1 LALSGF
7 DYFPVTKNLGGVFGA
22 LFTEDVRVAANHF
35 FVDFAD
41 DVGDGEAAF
50 FASNLGV
57 KEDLEKEVAQF
68 FSEFGVI
75 GTFKCIEDLVRFFDE
90 IGAESSV
97 GLFAIPRAA
106 GGGTETSHE
115 SDEFFEGGTDGART
129 KGFRFAWRVGGA
141 SRRFPLR
148 FARSHEKFSLI
159 SYQF

>member
-1 LALSGF
+1 MALLGF
-7 DYFPVTKNLGGVFGA
+7 DYFPVAEDFGGVFSA
-22 LFTEDVRVAANHF
+22 LFTEDVGVAANHF
-35 FVDFAD
+35 FIDFAD

-106 GGGTETSHE
+106 AGGTETRHE
-115 SDEFFEGGTDGART
+115 SHEFFEGWADRART

-141 SRRFPLR
+141 SRRFPFR
-148 FARSHEKFSLI
+148 FARSHERFSVI